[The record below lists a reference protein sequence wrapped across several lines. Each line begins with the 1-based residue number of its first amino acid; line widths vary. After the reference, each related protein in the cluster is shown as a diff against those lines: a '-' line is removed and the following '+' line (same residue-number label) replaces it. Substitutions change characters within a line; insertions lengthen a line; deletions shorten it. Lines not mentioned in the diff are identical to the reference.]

1 MELDERKQSILQA
14 IVDDYIMTG
23 VPIGSHTICQKYG
36 MGLSSATIRNEMAGL
51 EEMGFLGQPHTSS
64 GRIPLEKAYRLYV
77 DRMMKVAPLKKS
89 EIDMIIG
96 YFSRRIDEVEQVVNQ
111 TAKLLSEMTSYVS
124 VVLAPQLNRV
134 RIKHIQ
140 LVPVTETKAL
150 AVIVTD
156 AGIIKDAFIRI
167 PEGIDAAY
175 LDMVSKTLTE
185 KLRGR
190 STSEVGA
197 VLMDMAETIM
207 DHTRFF
213 NLVVDGLRESVK
225 PSEKRDVIL
234 GGTNNIFKHPEY
246 KDIEKAKNLLQ
257 VLETKDM
264 LYRMFS
270 RASSL
275 EFTISIGSEN
285 EYEEIQDCSIV
296 SATYSIG
303 GRELGSFGVIG
314 PTRMNYGK
322 VVSLL
327 GYLGKSLNEILLKI
341 SENEER

>member
-1 MELDERKQSILQA
+1 MELDERKQYILQA

-23 VPIGSHTICQKYG
+23 VPIGSHTICQKYD

-51 EEMGFLGQPHTSS
+51 EEMGFLSHPHTSA

-77 DRMMKVAPLKKS
+77 DRMMKIAPLKKS
-89 EIDMIIG
+89 EIDMIVG
-96 YFSRRIDEVEQVVNQ
+96 YFSRRIDEVEQVINQ

-124 VVLAPQLNRV
+124 VVLAPQISRV
-134 RIKHIQ
+134 KIKHIQ

-156 AGIIKDAFIRI
+156 AGLIKDAFIRI
-167 PEGIDAAY
+167 PEGIDADY
-175 LDMVSKTLTE
+175 LDMVSKTLTGQ
-185 KLRGR
+185 LRGR
-190 STSEVGA
+190 STSEVDA
-197 VLMDMAETIM
+197 VLTDMAENII
-207 DHTRFF
+207 DQTRFF
-213 NLVVDGLRESVK
+213 NLVVDALRDSVK
-225 PSEKRDVIL
+225 PSEQRDVIL

-246 KDIEKAKNLLQ
+246 KDIDRARSLLQ
-257 VLETKDM
+257 ALETKDM

-270 RASSL
+270 RAMPM

-285 EYEEIQDCSIV
+285 EFEPVQDCSIV

-314 PTRMNYGK
+314 PTRMDYGK

-327 GYLGKSLNEILLKI
+327 GYLGRSLNEILLKI
-341 SENEER
+341 AQNEEK